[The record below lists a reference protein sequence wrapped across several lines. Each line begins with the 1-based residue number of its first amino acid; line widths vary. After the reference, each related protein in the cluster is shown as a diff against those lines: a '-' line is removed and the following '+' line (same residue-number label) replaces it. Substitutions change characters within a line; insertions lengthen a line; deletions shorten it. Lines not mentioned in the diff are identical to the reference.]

1 MGVGYPWLPWCA
13 IPAKAVSRK
22 KHRYPPDKPAHTRYH
37 IGTCTPPK
45 GYSMQIAQNSVV
57 AFHYTLTNDAGE
69 VLDSSEGREPL
80 TYLHGAG
87 NIIPGLEKELEGR
100 AAGEKLNVSV
110 SPEEG
115 YGELQEQ
122 LLQEVP
128 RDAFQGVESIEPGMQ
143 FQAQTQGGPLMVTV
157 KKVEGDTVVVDGNH
171 PLAGQQ
177 LNFDVEIAEVREASA
192 EEVEHGHVHGEGGVE
207 H

>member
-1 MGVGYPWLPWCA
+1 
-13 IPAKAVSRK
+13 
-22 KHRYPPDKPAHTRYH
+22 
-37 IGTCTPPK
+37 
-45 GYSMQIAQNSVV
+45 MQIAQNSVV

-87 NIIPGLEKELEGR
+87 NIIPGLEKEMEGR
-100 AAGEKLNVSV
+100 AAGDKLQAQVT
-110 SPEEG
+110 PEEG
-115 YGELQEQ
+115 YGEVQPQ
-122 LLQEVP
+122 LVQEVP
-128 RDAFQGVESIEPGMQ
+128 RDAFQGVENVEPGMQ

-157 KKVEGDTVVVDGNH
+157 TKVEGDTVTVDGNH

-177 LNFDVEIAEVREASA
+177 LNFDVEIAEVREASQ
-192 EEVEHGHVHGEGGVE
+192 EEIEHGHVHGEGDQE

>member
-1 MGVGYPWLPWCA
+1 
-13 IPAKAVSRK
+13 
-22 KHRYPPDKPAHTRYH
+22 
-37 IGTCTPPK
+37 
-45 GYSMQIAQNSVV
+45 MQIAQNSVV

-100 AAGEKLNVSV
+100 AAGDKLTATVE
-110 SPEEG
+110 PGEG
-115 YGELQEQ
+115 YGEKQEQ
-122 LLQEVP
+122 LVQEVP

-157 KKVEGDTVVVDGNH
+157 TQVEGDTVTVDGNH
-171 PLAGQQ
+171 PLAGQT
-177 LNFDVEIAEVREASA
+177 LNFAVEIASVREAS
-192 EEVEHGHVHGEGGVE
+192 EEEIEHGHVHGEGG
-207 H
+207 HQH

>member
-1 MGVGYPWLPWCA
+1 
-13 IPAKAVSRK
+13 
-22 KHRYPPDKPAHTRYH
+22 
-37 IGTCTPPK
+37 
-45 GYSMQIAQNSVV
+45 MQIAQNSVV

-100 AAGEKLNVSV
+100 QAGDKLNATVAPS
-110 SPEEG
+110 EG
-115 YGELQEQ
+115 YGEKQEQ
-122 LLQEVP
+122 LVQEVP
-128 RDAFQGVESIEPGMQ
+128 RDAFQGVESVEPGMQ

-157 KKVEGDTVVVDGNH
+157 TGVEGDTVTVDGNH
-171 PLAGQQ
+171 PLAGQT
-177 LNFDVEIAEVREASA
+177 LNFAVEIASVREASQ